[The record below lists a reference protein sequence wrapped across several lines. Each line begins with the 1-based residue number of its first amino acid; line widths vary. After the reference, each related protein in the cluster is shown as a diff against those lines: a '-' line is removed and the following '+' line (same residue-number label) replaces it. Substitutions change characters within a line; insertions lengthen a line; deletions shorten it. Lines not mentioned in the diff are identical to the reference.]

1 MRTKLPIFIA
11 FLLGSFMAV
20 AYFVDREAIS
30 WVGTI
35 YGELNQYNI
44 VLVQFV
50 LYLGVFTLLIRHA
63 KKIYDRSGGAFYSL
77 VVIFSALAVSYIGLF
92 LTQRNAQTD
101 EFSLGEN
108 LQFQWVFDYFQ
119 VPLAATM
126 FSLLAFFVA
135 SAAYRAFRARNLE
148 STLLLLAAA
157 LVMIGRVPLGDEMM
171 STLESWNPEQNTV
184 LSQVGAWIMDIPNG
198 AGKRAITIG
207 VGLGIAST
215 AIKIVFGIERTYM
228 GRG

>member
-1 MRTKLPIFIA
+1 M
-11 FLLGSFMAV
+11 
-20 AYFVDREAIS
+20 DREAVA

-35 YGELNQYNI
+35 YNELNQYNI

-63 KKIYDRSGGAFYSL
+63 KKISDRREGAFYSM
-77 VVIFSALAVSYIGLF
+77 VVILSALGVSFIGLF
-92 LTQRNAQTD
+92 LTGRNADTG

-108 LQFQWVFDYFQ
+108 SQFQWFYDNLY
-119 VPLAATM
+119 VPLDATM

-148 STLLLLAAA
+148 STLLLVAAA
-157 LVMIGRVPLGDEMM
+157 LVMIGRVPLGDEVV
-171 STLESWNPEQNTV
+171 STIAFWNPEHNTV

-207 VGLGIAST
+207 VGLGIVST